1 MKKSNNEQEVYEI
14 DLLRLVKVMWSHAIL
29 IIVTTLIGGILGFS
43 IARFAVVPQYQAK
56 ALMYVNNSSISIG
69 ALA

>member
-29 IIVTTLIGGILGFS
+29 IIYSYKS
-43 IARFAVVPQYQAK
+43 ITGNR
-56 ALMYVNNSSISIG
+56 
-69 ALA
+69 